1 MAELDSAQQSA
12 GVAPATAATS
22 DAHMTQGRMSE
33 VENAL
38 SVLQREAGL
47 TEDTLKVLRKAVS
60 DNLQPRSAGESNE
73 DETGS
78 RKRPFKPSSS
88 KRQQLTAD
96 EAAEI
101 YKLRPLPGKGGSLRR
116 GSMLHCKAVAP
127 KYGVTPK
134 TIRDVWSG
142 RSWAEATRPLWTEE
156 EIKRRSA
163 NEEES
168 KHSLERSGMLPH
180 GIHPDDPSRMTV
192 SYPYMPMV
200 SFPKKKHWIGS
211 DLISSC
217 TPLISELN

>member
-12 GVAPATAATS
+12 GVAPPTAATS

-88 KRQQLTAD
+88 KRQQLTVE
-96 EAAEI
+96 EAAALQSFPEWFHF
-101 YKLRPLPGKGGSLRR
+101 GGSRRQAMRMVGNALPPRVNYILAMHIRESGR
-116 GSMLHCKAVAP
+116 GS
-127 KYGVTPK
+127 
-134 TIRDVWSG
+134 S
-142 RSWAEATRPLWTEE
+142 
-156 EIKRRSA
+156 
-163 NEEES
+163 
-168 KHSLERSGMLPH
+168 
-180 GIHPDDPSRMTV
+180 
-192 SYPYMPMV
+192 
-200 SFPKKKHWIGS
+200 
-211 DLISSC
+211 
-217 TPLISELN
+217 

>member
-73 DETGS
+73 EETGS

-142 RSWAEATRPLWTEE
+142 RSWAEATRPLWTEV

-163 NEEES
+163 SEEES

-200 SFPKKKHWIGS
+200 SFP
-211 DLISSC
+211 
-217 TPLISELN
+217 